1 MPQPRR
7 TWTDVSSLWPFGQR
21 RAGHLTP
28 SRRTWGDQQVEEIVG
43 TLLRVGVIVAA
54 AVVLG
59 GGALYLFRY
68 GSGLPHYQV
77 FHGEPADLR
86 SISGIVMDAIA
97 LRSRGVMQFGLLLLI
112 ATPVARVAFSVV
124 AFALE
129 HDRAYVI
136 VTLIVLALLLYSIA
150 GGLL

>member
-1 MPQPRR
+1 
-7 TWTDVSSLWPFGQR
+7 
-21 RAGHLTP
+21 
-28 SRRTWGDQQVEEIVG
+28 
-43 TLLRVGVIVAA
+43 
-54 AVVLG
+54 
-59 GGALYLFRY
+59 
-68 GSGLPHYQV
+68 V
-77 FHGEPADLR
+77 FQGEPADLR

-97 LRSRGVMQFGLLLLI
+97 LRSRGVIQFGLLLLI

-129 HDRAYVI
+129 RDRAYVI